1 MRCGARGS
9 AGCLLQHSCG
19 HVVGIVTLATV
30 GYGDIYPVTPWGK
43 FIGSIV
49 VILGI
54 GLFALP
60 TGVLASGFAEVLA
73 RTKEEQKKAGMI
85 CPTAA
90 AYR

>member
-1 MRCGARGS
+1 ME
-9 AGCLLQHSCG
+9 
-19 HVVGIVTLATV
+19 
-30 GYGDIYPVTPWGK
+30 IYINPVTPWGK

-73 RTKEEQKKAGMI
+73 RTKEELKKAGMI
-85 CPTAA
+85 CPQCGRHIGDVACRSGIDGLEEMRA
-90 AYR
+90 K